1 MLDDVPVVEMA
12 LDRRRIREHERPQDQ
27 SLGLQRRGDGYF

>member
-12 LDRRRIREHERPQDQ
+12 LDRRRIGQRERPQDK
-27 SLGLQRRGDGYF
+27 SRRL